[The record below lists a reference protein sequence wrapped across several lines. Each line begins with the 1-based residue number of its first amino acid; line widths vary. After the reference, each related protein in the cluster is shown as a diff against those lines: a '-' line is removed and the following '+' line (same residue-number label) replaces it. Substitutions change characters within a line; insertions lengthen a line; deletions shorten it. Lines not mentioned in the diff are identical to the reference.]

1 MRNKDTILLEDCYN
15 AVLTNEGLGKTLA
28 TGALAAT
35 AAIQG
40 LKGAPQQYP
49 QDMDGA
55 AIESQQ
61 NPELGPQENFDK
73 AIDMVHQR
81 QQVPE
86 NILNSI
92 ASKPELAARLAYV
105 YELKQ
110 LELPQALQK
119 YARHP
124 RPIGG

>member
-15 AVLTNEGLGKTLA
+15 TVLTNEGLGKTLA

-35 AAIQG
+35 TMLQG

-55 AIESQQ
+55 AIESRE
-61 NPELGPQENFDK
+61 NPELGPEENLEK

-81 QQVPE
+81 QEVPE

-110 LELPQALQK
+110 LQLPQALQK

-124 RPIGG
+124 KAIGG

>member
-15 AVLTNEGLGKTLA
+15 KVLTNEGLGKTLA

-35 AAIQG
+35 TMLQG
-40 LKGAPQQYP
+40 LKATPQQYP
-49 QDMDGA
+49 QDQDGA
-55 AIESQQ
+55 AIESHQ
-61 NPELGPQENFDK
+61 NPELDPEENFKK
-73 AIDMVHQR
+73 AVDMVHGR

-92 ASKPELAARLAYV
+92 SSNPELAARLAYV

-110 LELPQALQK
+110 LQLPKALQK

-124 RPIGG
+124 RAIGG